1 MTTGELPSGSAM
13 LLQQIADAWR
23 KVLNRQDIGLHDN
36 FFDLGGDSISMVA
49 LFRELQE
56 DYGSRLTM
64 IELFRYPTIKDLCEF
79 LLEDAADSPPQDDLP
94 LERERADS
102 RRSSLAQLAGKQRQG
117 R

>member
-1 MTTGELPSGSAM
+1 M

-102 RRSSLAQLAGKQRQG
+102 RRSSLAQLVGKQRQG